1 MTYLMGPE
9 QSHQTEVVVR
19 IFDYTGVVTNESWKH
34 QTDASTSGR
43 NSRIDCD
50 YILVNQRL
58 E

>member
-43 NSRIDCD
+43 NGRIGCD
-50 YILVNQRL
+50 YISVNQ
-58 E
+58 